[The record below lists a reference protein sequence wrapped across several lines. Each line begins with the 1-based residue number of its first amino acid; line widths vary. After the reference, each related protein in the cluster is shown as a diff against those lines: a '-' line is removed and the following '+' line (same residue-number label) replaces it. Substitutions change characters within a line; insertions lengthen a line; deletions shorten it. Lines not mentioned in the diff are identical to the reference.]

1 MLFYITKVLF
11 TSIIIVL
18 VTEIAKRSD
27 KLGGLLAALPL
38 TTILI
43 IFWMY
48 FEGFSNEKISKH
60 MLYTAFFVIPTLPM
74 FIIFPLLIGKFD
86 FIGAVVIGM
95 VLTIALLT
103 LTDKIVR
110 YFGEGLL

>member
-11 TSIIIVL
+11 TSVIIVS
-18 VTEIAKRSD
+18 VVEIAKRSD
-27 KLGGLLAALPL
+27 KLGGLVAALPL

-60 MLYTAFFVIPTLPM
+60 MLYTVFFVIPTLPM
-74 FIIFPLLIGKFD
+74 FLIFPLLIGKFD
-86 FIGAVVIGM
+86 FIGAVVLGIA
-95 VLTIALLT
+95 LTIVLLI
-103 LTDKIVR
+103 LTDRLVR
-110 YFGEGLL
+110 YYGGGLL